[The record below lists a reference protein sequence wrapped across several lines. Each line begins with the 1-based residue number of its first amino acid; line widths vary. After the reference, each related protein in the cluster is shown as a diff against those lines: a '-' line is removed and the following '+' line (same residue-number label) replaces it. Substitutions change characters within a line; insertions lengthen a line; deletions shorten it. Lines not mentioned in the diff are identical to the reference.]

1 MLITYGD
8 FMKTEK
14 NKLYERGYIDSDL
27 LSKYVGYTEKELL
40 NLLKSSFAYERSVA
54 VHLLAVKPNSVEL
67 YTEKILK
74 LLEKERKL
82 YTKLEIMHF
91 LEKGNEQTVKWMIPY
106 LEKIGKNQYKEVPN
120 RPSYKMSYP
129 LPRDII
135 ARILANMDPELLPL
149 LLQVLKTGDITQKR
163 EIIDAIGFM
172 IFYHPQTATKEN
184 LILILDFFGN
194 NKDDLLKWKLL
205 ILLSSFPFEETIYF
219 LEKFLKQTKV
229 KIEYETASR
238 SLFIIEKRRN
248 KFERD
253 TKKISN
259 A

>member
-1 MLITYGD
+1 
-8 FMKTEK
+8 
-14 NKLYERGYIDSDL
+14 
-27 LSKYVGYTEKELL
+27 
-40 NLLKSSFAYERSVA
+40 
-54 VHLLAVKPNSVEL
+54 
-67 YTEKILK
+67 
-74 LLEKERKL
+74 
-82 YTKLEIMHF
+82 
-91 LEKGNEQTVKWMIPY
+91 
-106 LEKIGKNQYKEVPN
+106 
-120 RPSYKMSYP
+120 MSYP